1 MPFPATKSHLFGN
14 RYDILSVMRKKVF
27 IALRM
32 AGIAGQEKLSGIFR
46 FLSEK
51 HDWDLTLVRTAAEF
65 TPTRMRT
72 ALKEGYDGF
81 IVSIPDTE
89 KTAALLATTEIPT
102 IVMDIHSPVL
112 GKRAGNIVF
121 IRNSSAEIGRTAANH
136 LLAIGTCR
144 SYAFVHNPS
153 VLQWSIDRFRAFRE
167 TLRDNGFWCH
177 ELKTPE
183 GLQKLERPVGVFAA
197 NDDCGYDVIE
207 FCHAHRLRVPEDV
220 AVLGI
225 NNDTL
230 ICENCHPKLSSIQPD
245 FEQEGFLAAETLS
258 QMMRNPQ
265 LATPN
270 SQPATRNSQPA
281 TRNSQLATPNSQPA
295 TRNSQLATPNSQ
307 LATLLVGVK
316 QVVRRE
322 STAELSQSGKLVQ
335 KALSYINKN
344 ALRGISVEDVARHLK
359 VSRRLADLRFREL
372 QRTSI
377 GQEIARIRLAE
388 VQRLLRSTK
397 EPIDSIAAKCGYENP
412 NYLKNLFR
420 KRFFMSMR
428 EFRKLS

>member
-1 MPFPATKSHLFGN
+1 MTVHLIEQRFGTHFGIN
-14 RYDILSVMRKKVF
+14 DIIHHMREKVF

-46 FLSEK
+46 FLGEN
-51 HDWDLTLVRTAAEF
+51 HNWNLTLVRTAAEF
-65 TPTRMRT
+65 TPTRMKA
-72 ALKEGYDGF
+72 ALQKDYDGF

-89 KTAALLATTEIPT
+89 QTAALLATTEIPT

-112 GKRAGNIVF
+112 ERRTENIVF
-121 IRNSSAEIGRTAANH
+121 IRNSSEEIGRAAANH
-136 LLAIGTCR
+136 LLSIGKCR

-153 VLQWSIDRFRAFRE
+153 VLQWSLDRCKAFRE

-177 ELKTPE
+177 ELTSPD
-183 GLQKLERPVGVFAA
+183 GLQKLDRPVGVFAA
-197 NDDCGYDVIE
+197 NDDRGYDIIE

-245 FEQEGFLAAETLS
+245 FEQEGFLAAVNLS
-258 QMMRNPQ
+258 KMMRD
-265 LATPN
+265 ARMRST
-270 SQPATRNSQPA
+270 TR
-281 TRNSQLATPNSQPA
+281 RSQLSTFNFQPS
-295 TRNSQLATPNSQ
+295 TRF
-307 LATLLVGVK
+307 VGVK
-316 QVVRRE
+316 RIVRRE
-322 STAELSQSGKLVQ
+322 STAEISPSGKLVQ
-335 KALSYINKN
+335 RALAYIQKN
-344 ALRGISVEDVARHLK
+344 ALRGISVEDVAQHLK

-372 QRTSI
+372 QNTSI
-377 GQEIARIRLAE
+377 GQEITRIRLTE
-388 VQRLLRSTK
+388 VQRLLRGTK
-397 EPIDSIAAKCGYENP
+397 EPIDAIAAHCGYENP

-420 KRFFMSMR
+420 KRFSMSMR